1 MAAKENV
8 RMKEPTTPQQDRKP
22 GRSFNDPNRP
32 MGEALLEGSAASG
45 TIKEDFRAREVQASV
60 PHNGVAERAKVIGVL
75 RKAEELMVE
84 GNLPHGQATPRRA
97 LELASGRVGLTIK
110 EYDALVKDDPELMEL
125 ERKILLTPI
134 APTR

>member
-1 MAAKENV
+1 
-8 RMKEPTTPQQDRKP
+8 MKEPIPPQQDRKP

-45 TIKEDFRAREVQASV
+45 TIKEDFRAREDQANV

-84 GNLPHGQATPRRA
+84 GNLPTGQATSRRA
-97 LELASGRVGLTIK
+97 LELAAGRAGLTIE
-110 EYDALVKDDPELMEL
+110 EYDALVKGDPELMEL
-125 ERKILLTPI
+125 ERKILQTPI
-134 APTR
+134 APVR